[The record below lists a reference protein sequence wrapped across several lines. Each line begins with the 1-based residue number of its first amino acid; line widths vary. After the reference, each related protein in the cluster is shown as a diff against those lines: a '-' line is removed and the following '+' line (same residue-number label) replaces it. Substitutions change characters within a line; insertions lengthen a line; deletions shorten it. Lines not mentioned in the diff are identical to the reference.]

1 MKRLLCGAGLG
12 FCLSIT
18 AAAQTTVSPMPFS
31 YPGPV
36 LPPTDGNDF
45 KLSSSVEL
53 VLLDAS
59 VRDPKGGFVA
69 NLGKENF
76 TITEQGKPQ
85 EITTFQA
92 GDIPVTL
99 GLVIDNS
106 ASMRNK
112 RPEVV
117 TAALTFVQQSNPKDE
132 LFVVNF
138 NDQVRMGLPDGMA
151 FTDIHGPLR
160 QALLGNPVEGRTSLF
175 DALKV
180 ALKHLENGRQAKKTL
195 VLVSDGGDNMSATTE
210 DEVIELARLSR
221 ATIYT
226 IGIYDS
232 NDKDRNPGFLK
243 KLAHITGGEAFL
255 PDDHEG
261 KLVGTCEKIAKDIRT
276 RYTLGYIPANRVY
289 DGKVRKI
296 QVTATGADGAKYRV
310 RTRTEYLSPGDLET
324 RKEKSNGAVSKRG

>member
-1 MKRLLCGAGLG
+1 
-12 FCLSIT
+12 
-18 AAAQTTVSPMPFS
+18 MPFT
-31 YPGPV
+31 YPGPA
-36 LPPTDGNDF
+36 LPPTDGSDF

-69 NLGKENF
+69 DLGKDNF
-76 TITEQGKPQ
+76 RITEQGKPQ
-85 EITTFQA
+85 EITIFQS

-99 GLVIDNS
+99 GLVVDNS
-106 ASMRNK
+106 GSMRNK

-138 NDQVRMGLPDGMA
+138 NDRVLMGLPDGMA
-151 FTDIHGPLR
+151 FADIHGPLR
-160 QALLGNPVEGRTSLF
+160 QALLGNPVEGRTALY

-180 ALKHLENGRQAKKTL
+180 AMSHLEKGRQAKKTL
-195 VLVSDGGDNMSATTE
+195 ILVSDGGDNMSSTTE
-210 DEVIELARLSR
+210 EEILQMARLSR

-232 NDKDRNPGFLK
+232 DDKDRNPGFLK

-255 PDDHEG
+255 PDDHDG

-296 QVTATGADGAKYRV
+296 DVTATGANGAKYRV
-310 RTRTEYLSPGDLET
+310 RTRTEYLSPGDLEM
-324 RKEKSNGAVSKRG
+324 RKEKSNAAVSKGS